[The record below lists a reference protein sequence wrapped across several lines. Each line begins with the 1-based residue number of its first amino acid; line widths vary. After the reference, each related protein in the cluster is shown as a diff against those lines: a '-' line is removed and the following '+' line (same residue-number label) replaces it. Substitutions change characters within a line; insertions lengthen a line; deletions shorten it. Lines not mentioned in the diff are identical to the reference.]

1 MLDKQLQ
8 TVSQKTIQN
17 WLQKRYSHT
26 FRPSNINDLRLSG
39 RALTRMKN
47 KTPSY
52 PPVRGRLVTFSA
64 CVLPQGRSLYLA
76 SPLQGDKR
84 GSYSFQ
90 RANRQFIN
98 KWNPRQKIRPQI
110 RDSRSFC
117 NALTVRALQ
126 KSKKKDGLFSPEIAR
141 KPPEKH
147 WYCEVKAWILRGN
160 NLVIAG

>member
-110 RDSRSFC
+110 RDSHWFC

-126 KSKKKDGLFSPEIAR
+126 KSKKKDGLFPPEIAR
-141 KPPEKH
+141 KNAR
-147 WYCEVKAWILRGN
+147 KALILWGESMD
-160 NLVIAG
+160 IEG